1 MKKNRSLLIAIGLLI
16 LQVTVYYVLRF
27 FPATVESLYSTG
39 VYPYISKAMRFGL
52 GWIPFSFGDVV
63 YIVSVIMVL
72 RWVWMGMKDL
82 ISLFLRHFGKLNA
95 AQAQNSS
102 QKRYTQLFLSLNII
116 IALFHC
122 MWGFNYYR
130 QPLHEVLKLDKDYTT
145 EELKTVVQQLIFTS
159 NKLHEQLQKIDS
171 LPVVF
176 ARPQSE
182 LFDLAPIA
190 YQNIGHIYPALDY
203 GNVSIK
209 ESLLTIPLSYMGYSG
224 YLNPLTGEAQT
235 NAWINNYKTP
245 VLTLHEM
252 AHQLGFAKENEANFI
267 AIIAGMNHD
276 DFYFQ
281 YSASI
286 FALRYC
292 INDLYQRDQKAYKEI
307 RPLIRDGI
315 FKNYKEQRDFWEPY
329 QGIIEEVSHVTYNT
343 YLKANNQ
350 PDGMKTYSYVVALIV
365 NYNK

>member
-1 MKKNRSLLIAIGLLI
+1 MQKNCSLFIAIGLLM
-16 LQVTVYYVLRF
+16 LQVTFYYCLRF

-39 VYPYISKAMRFGL
+39 VYPHIAKAMRFGL

-63 YIVSVIMVL
+63 YSVAIVMLI
-72 RWVWMGMKDL
+72 RWLWLSKKDL
-82 ISLFLRHFGKLNA
+82 ISLSR
-95 AQAQNSS
+95 
-102 QKRYTQLFLSLNII
+102 KRYTQLFLSLNIG

-130 QPLHEVLKLDKDYTT
+130 EPLHNVLKLDKEYTT
-145 EELKTVVQQLIFTS
+145 EELKKVVHQLTLTA
-159 NKLHEQLQKIDS
+159 NKLHDQLQKTDS

-176 ARPQSE
+176 NRSQSK
-182 LFDLAPIA
+182 LFNLAPSA
-190 YQNIGHIYPALDY
+190 FENIDSIYPALDY
-203 GNVSIK
+203 GNASIK
-209 ESLLTIPLSYMGYSG
+209 ESLLTMPLSYMGYSG

-276 DFYFQ
+276 DVYFQ

-292 INDLYQRDQKAYKEI
+292 LNDLYLRDAVAYEEV
-307 RPLIRDGI
+307 RPLIRNGI
-315 FKNYKEQRDFWEPY
+315 FMNYKEQSDFWEPY
-329 QGIIEEVSHVTYNT
+329 EGVIEQLSQVTYNA

-350 PDGMKTYSYVVALIV
+350 PDGMKTYSYVVALLV
-365 NYNK
+365 NYYK

>member
-1 MKKNRSLLIAIGLLI
+1 MQKNRSLLIAIGILT
-16 LQVTVYYVLRF
+16 LQVTFYYCLRF

-39 VYPYISKAMRFGL
+39 VYPYIAKAMRFGL

-63 YIVSVIMVL
+63 YSVAIVMLI
-72 RWVWMGMKDL
+72 RWLWLSKKDL
-82 ISLFLRHFGKLNA
+82 ISLSR
-95 AQAQNSS
+95 
-102 QKRYTQLFLSLNII
+102 KRYTQLFLSLNII

-130 QPLHEVLKLDKDYTT
+130 EPLHKVLKLDKEYTT
-145 EELKTVVQQLIFTS
+145 IELKTVVHQLILTS
-159 NKLHEQLQKIDS
+159 NKLHEQLQKTDS
-171 LPVVF
+171 LPVSF
-176 ARPQSE
+176 NRSQSE
-182 LFDLAPIA
+182 LFNLAPRA
-190 YQNIGHIYPALDY
+190 FENIDSIYPALDY
-203 GNVSIK
+203 GNASIK
-209 ESLLTIPLSYMGYSG
+209 ESLLTMPLSYMGYSG

-276 DFYFQ
+276 DIYFQ

-292 INDLYQRDQKAYKEI
+292 LNDLNRSDVASYEEI
-307 RPLIRDGI
+307 RPSIRDGI
-315 FKNYKEQRDFWEPY
+315 FKNYKEQRDFWKPY
-329 QGIIEEVSHVTYNT
+329 EGVIEDVSQVTYNA

-350 PDGMKTYSYVVALIV
+350 PGGMKTYSYVVALLV
-365 NYNK
+365 NYYK

>member
-1 MKKNRSLLIAIGLLI
+1 MQKNRSLLIAIGILT
-16 LQVTVYYVLRF
+16 LQVTFYYCLRF

-39 VYPYISKAMRFGL
+39 VYPYVAKAMRFGL

-63 YIVSVIMVL
+63 YSVAIVMLI
-72 RWVWMGMKDL
+72 RWLWLSKKDL
-82 ISLFLRHFGKLNA
+82 ISLSR
-95 AQAQNSS
+95 
-102 QKRYTQLFLSLNII
+102 KRYTQLFLSLNII

-130 QPLHEVLKLDKDYTT
+130 EPLHKVLKLDKEYTT
-145 EELKTVVQQLIFTS
+145 IELKKVVHQLILTS
-159 NKLHEQLQKIDS
+159 NKLHEQLQKTDS
-171 LPVVF
+171 LPVSF
-176 ARPQSE
+176 NRSQSE
-182 LFDLAPIA
+182 LFNLAPRA
-190 YQNIGHIYPALDY
+190 FENINSIYPALDY
-203 GNVSIK
+203 GNASIK

-276 DFYFQ
+276 DIYFQ

-292 INDLYQRDQKAYKEI
+292 LNDLNRRDVASYEEI
-307 RPLIRDGI
+307 RPSIRDGI
-315 FKNYKEQRDFWEPY
+315 FMNYKEQRDFWKPY
-329 QGIIEEVSHVTYNT
+329 EGVIEDVSQVTYNA

-350 PDGMKTYSYVVALIV
+350 PGGMKTYSYVVALLV
-365 NYNK
+365 NYYK